1 MRKYGHKVINKNGLV
16 WLQPII
22 KKRNKRLGNFIII
35 NWGMGQKRIQQILLE
50 IFDSMLGVILA
61 LAKFVFYIIK
71 TVYQIITLP
80 IRIFPFK
87 VYYYDEEWNGEE
99 QSAAKKKS

>member
-1 MRKYGHKVINKNGLV
+1 MRKYGLKVINKNGLE

-22 KKRNKRLGNFIII
+22 KKRNKRLGNLLFI
-35 NWGMGQKRIQQILLE
+35 NWGMGQKRMKQIFNE

-61 LAKFVFYIIK
+61 LGKVLFYIIK
-71 TVYQIITLP
+71 TMFQIITLP
-80 IRIFPFK
+80 IRIFPVK

-99 QSAAKKKS
+99 I

>member
-1 MRKYGHKVINKNGLV
+1 MRKYGLKVINKNGLE

-22 KKRNKRLGNFIII
+22 KKRNKRLGNLIII
-35 NWGMGQKRIQQILLE
+35 NWGMGKKRIQQIHLE
-50 IFDSMLGVILA
+50 IFDSMLSVILA
-61 LAKFVFYIIK
+61 LAKIVFYIIK

-80 IRIFPFK
+80 IRIFPVK

-99 QSAAKKKS
+99 T